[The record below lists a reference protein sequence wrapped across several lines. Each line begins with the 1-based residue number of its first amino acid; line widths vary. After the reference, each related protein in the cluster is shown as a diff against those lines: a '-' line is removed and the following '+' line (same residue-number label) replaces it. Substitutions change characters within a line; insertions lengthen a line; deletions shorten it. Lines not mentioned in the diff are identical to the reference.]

1 LGSSQGGALHKGP
14 QQLAGRAVRDA
25 YVQECLS
32 GYPNPNLGMAT
43 LRAPHACA
51 PAQVWST
58 KQPSAVAAI
67 DLRAN
72 VCCAKYNP
80 ARAHEVAVGCA
91 DHNVHLFDLRSAA
104 RPVHVFTGARAGLLP
119 NEHGS
124 GNQDADNSG
133 SQHAGKACVYCADM
147 QRYAALYMSISPALV
162 SLGRAE
168 LGHNRPCPCAAHTE
182 RALAS

>member
-1 LGSSQGGALHKGP
+1 MGKRRAQGAGEGALSACLSRVTLCGCEPGP
-14 QQLAGRAVRDA
+14 ASQEGLQRLAGRAAHNVFAQD
-25 YVQECLS
+25 CLKPARRR
-32 GYPNPNLGMAT
+32 GV
-43 LRAPHACA
+43 CA

-104 RPVHVFTGARAGLLP
+104 RPVHVFTGARAGQAAKG
-119 NEHGS
+119 HGS
-124 GNQDADNSG
+124 GL
-133 SQHAGKACVYCADM
+133 HLGKACVCSGDM
-147 QRYAALYMSISPALV
+147 QR
-162 SLGRAE
+162 
-168 LGHNRPCPCAAHTE
+168 
-182 RALAS
+182 

>member
-1 LGSSQGGALHKGP
+1 VTEQSDLVWVRARGQRYIMGRSSWLGELCRR
-14 QQLAGRAVRDA
+14 AGV
-25 YVQECLS
+25 LL
-32 GYPNPNLGMAT
+32 GYPNPNPSMAT

-104 RPVHVFTGARAGLLP
+104 RPVHVFTGARAGGLP
-119 NEHGS
+119 SERGS
-124 GNQDADNSG
+124 GCAPVRPAQPRAAGAFVHRCARGG
-133 SQHAGKACVYCADM
+133 SCQ
-147 QRYAALYMSISPALV
+147 
-162 SLGRAE
+162 
-168 LGHNRPCPCAAHTE
+168 
-182 RALAS
+182 